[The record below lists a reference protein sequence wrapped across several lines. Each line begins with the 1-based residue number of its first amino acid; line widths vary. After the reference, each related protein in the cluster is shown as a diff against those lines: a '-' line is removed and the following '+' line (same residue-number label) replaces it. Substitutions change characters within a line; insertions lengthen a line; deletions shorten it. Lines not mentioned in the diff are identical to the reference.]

1 MSIRAR
7 SRGRGPIDRA
17 SSPSRRFPLAVKVG
31 VPLVLIGVA
40 TAALVGW
47 GILRETRDRLMGESF
62 TRARSIALL
71 VARRFPLADRESMN
85 DFLGQIQT
93 VDPLIRRITVFRDSE
108 EGVEVWAS
116 TEPSAVLV
124 TIGAD
129 ATDAAVIRSGRPVRH
144 ETVRDGNHLLEVVQ
158 PLRVGGSVVGAAGIE
173 LSLDELDAA
182 VARSAREALVLTS
195 SIMVAALALV
205 MALMYQL
212 VLRRAGRLARAAERV
227 AGGDLS
233 VRLPEGSE
241 PRGRDELFNVAHEFD
256 RMLRSVQARTRQQAA
271 VAELGQRALSGA
283 DVPAL
288 LEETVRLVASGLGVE
303 YGSVLQHR
311 EDGFLFRAGVGWSEG
326 VVGATVPAASQA
338 GYTIELGEPVLVTD
352 LHTEDRFPVSPV
364 MRAHDMRSAATAVIP
379 GADGPFGV
387 LGAHTTEPRT
397 FSPDDLHFLRS
408 MANSLGWAIQHRQA
422 RVRLAEAEARYRD
435 LVERIP
441 AVTYVAEFG
450 FSGRWQ
456 YVSPQIES
464 ILGFPRKQWLD
475 DAGLWYRQL
484 HPEDRSRAIGDEER
498 SRESG
503 EPLTSEYRVHAR
515 DGRVV
520 WFRDEAVVVRTE
532 GGGPL
537 LQGVMYD
544 ITEQKEAEQ
553 ALSAAY
559 EREREVAER
568 LRSVD
573 EMKNAFLSAVSHE
586 LRTPLASVIGF
597 ARTLQEHGKGLPP
610 EEHSGM
616 LDRLVVNALKL
627 ERLLSDLLDLDRLAR
642 GIVEPRRQLVDVGAL
657 ARRVAADTDTRGRTV
672 RVRAETVE
680 IRVDPSQVERIIE
693 NLLVNAA
700 KHTPEG
706 TAVHLGVSSRGEGAL
721 ILVEDEGAGVPDDLK
736 EEVFQPFMRGLR
748 SVEHAPGT
756 GIGLSLVARFA
767 ELHGGRAW
775 VEDRPGGGASFRVF
789 LADATGGPERSSGME
804 AITHLPDPGR
814 SPRASAGTL

>member
-1 MSIRAR
+1 MSDRAR
-7 SRGRGPIDRA
+7 SRRRGGPRGWA
-17 SSPSRRFPLAVKVG
+17 FSSRRLPLAVKVG
-31 VPLVLIGVA
+31 LPLVLIAMA

-47 GILRETRDRLMGESF
+47 GILQETRDRLMGESIR
-62 TRARSIALL
+62 RARRIAVV
-71 VARRFPLADRESMN
+71 VAERFPLEDRRSMN
-85 DFLGQIQT
+85 DFLGQVRT
-93 VDPLIRRITVFRDSE
+93 VDPLIRRISVFRDTE
-108 EGVEVWAS
+108 RGVEVWAS
-116 TEPSAVLV
+116 SDPSDLLV

-129 ATDAAVIRSGRPVRH
+129 ATDAAVIRSGRPVRK
-144 ETVRDGNHLLEVVQ
+144 EMVRDGVHLLEAVQ
-158 PLRVGGSVVGAAGIE
+158 PLRVGDEIVGAAGIE

-182 VARSAREALVLTS
+182 VALSAREAVLLTS
-195 SIMVAALALV
+195 GIMIGALALV
-205 MALMYQL
+205 MGLMYQL
-212 VLRRAGRLARAAERV
+212 VLRRAGRLARAAKRV
-227 AGGDLS
+227 SDGDLS
-233 VRLPEGSE
+233 VRLPEGQE

-256 RMLRSVQARTRQQAA
+256 RMLRSVQARTQQQAA

-288 LEETVRLVASGLGVE
+288 LDEAVRLVASALGVE
-303 YGSVLQHR
+303 YASVLEQR
-311 EDGFLFRAGVGWSEG
+311 EDAFLFRAGVGWSQG
-326 VVGATVPAASQA
+326 VVGTMLPAESQA
-338 GYTIELGEPVLVTD
+338 GYTIRVGEPVLVTD
-352 LHTEDRFPVSPV
+352 LHTEDRFPVAPV

-379 GADGPFGV
+379 GSEEAFGV

-408 MANSLGWAIQHRQA
+408 MSNSLGWAIQHRRA

-441 AVTYVAEFG
+441 AITYVAEFG
-450 FSGRWQ
+450 FSGRWT

-464 ILGFPRKQWLD
+464 ILGFPRKRWLD

-484 HPEDRSRAIGDEER
+484 HPEDRATAMADEER

-503 EPLTSEYRVHAR
+503 EPLTSEYRMHAR

-520 WFRDEAVVVRTE
+520 WFRDEAVVYRPE
-532 GGGPL
+532 GSGPM

-544 ITEQKEAEQ
+544 ITEQKDAAQ
-553 ALSAAY
+553 ALNAAY

-597 ARTLQEHGKGLPP
+597 ARTLQEHGSGLPP
-610 EEHSGM
+610 EEQEGM
-616 LDRLVVNALKL
+616 LERLVANALKL

-657 ARRVAADTDTRGRTV
+657 ARRVAADTDTRDHVV
-672 RVRAETVE
+672 RVRAEAVE
-680 IRVDPSQVERIIE
+680 VRVDPSQVERIIE
-693 NLLVNAA
+693 NLLVNSA
-700 KHTPEG
+700 KHTPQG
-706 TAVHLGVSSRGEGAL
+706 TAVQLEVSSRGEGVL
-721 ILVEDEGAGVPDDLK
+721 IVVEDQGAGVPDDLK
-736 EEVFQPFMRGLR
+736 EEVFQPFVRGVR
-748 SVEHAPGT
+748 SVDHAPGT
-756 GIGLSLVARFA
+756 GIGLSLVGRFA

-789 LADATGGPERSSGME
+789 LADAPAEPQHPTGLGALTR
-804 AITHLPDPGR
+804 LPDRG
-814 SPRASAGTL
+814 STPRASAGTS

>member
-1 MSIRAR
+1 L
-7 SRGRGPIDRA
+7 
-17 SSPSRRFPLAVKVG
+17 PLAVKVG
-31 VPLVLIGVA
+31 LPLVLIGVA
-40 TAALVGW
+40 TVALVGW

-62 TRARSIALL
+62 TRAERIALV
-71 VARRFPLADRESMN
+71 VARRFPLADRQGMS
-85 DFLGQIQT
+85 DFLGQIET
-93 VDPLIRRITVFRDSE
+93 VDPLLRRITVFRDGPQ
-108 EGVEVWAS
+108 GVVAWAS
-116 TEPSAVLV
+116 TDPSALPA

-129 ATDAAVIRSGRPVRH
+129 ATDGAVIRSGRPVRQ
-144 ETVRDGNHLLEVVQ
+144 EKVRDGMHLLELVQ
-158 PLRVGGSVVGAAGIE
+158 PLRVDGEVVGAAGIE

-182 VARSAREALVLTS
+182 VARSAREAVALTS
-195 SIMVAALALV
+195 GIMVAALVLV

-233 VRLPEGSE
+233 VRLPEGE
-241 PRGRDELFNVAHEFD
+241 QPRGRDELFNVAHEFD
-256 RMLRSVQARTRQQAA
+256 RMLRSVQARTGQQAA

-283 DVPAL
+283 TVAAL
-288 LEETVRLVASGLGVE
+288 LDEAARLVASALGVE
-303 YGSVLQHR
+303 YGSVLERR
-311 EDGFLFRAGVGWSEG
+311 EDGFLIRAGVGWSEG
-326 VVGATVPAASQA
+326 VVGTRVPLESQA
-338 GYTIELGEPVLVTD
+338 GYTLEVDEPVLVTD
-352 LHTEDRFPVSPV
+352 LHTEDRFPVTPIL
-364 MRAHDMRSAATAVIP
+364 RAHDMRSSATAVIP
-379 GADGPFGV
+379 GSDGPYGV
-387 LGAHTTEPRT
+387 LGVHTTEPRT

-408 MANSLGWAIQHRQA
+408 MANGLGWAIQHRQA

-464 ILGFPRKQWLD
+464 ILGFPRKRWVD
-475 DAGLWYRQL
+475 DSGLWYRQI
-484 HPEDRSRAIGDEER
+484 HPEDRARVMADEER

-503 EPLTSEYRVHAR
+503 EPLTSEYRAFAR

-520 WFRDEAVVVRTE
+520 WFRDEAVVVRSE
-532 GGGPL
+532 GAAPV

-544 ITEQKEAEQ
+544 VTEQKEAEQ

-597 ARTLQEHGKGLPP
+597 ARTLQEHGAGLPP
-610 EEHSGM
+610 EERTGM

-642 GIVEPRRQLVDVGAL
+642 GIVEPRRQLVDIGAL
-657 ARRVAADTDTRGRTV
+657 ARRVAADTDTRGRIV
-672 RVRAETVE
+672 RVRAESVDL
-680 IRVDPSQVERIIE
+680 RVDPSQVERIIE

-700 KHTPEG
+700 KHTPDD
-706 TAVHLGVSSRGEGAL
+706 TAVHLGVSARGEGAL
-721 ILVEDEGAGVPDDLK
+721 IVVEDEGSGVPDDLK
-736 EEVFQPFMRGLR
+736 EEVFQPFVRALR
-748 SVEHAPGT
+748 AVDHAPGT

-789 LADATGGPERSSGME
+789 LADAPAEPEGPSGNGSLSE
-804 AITHLPDPGR
+804 VRDREP
-814 SPRASAGTL
+814 SPRASAGTS

>member
-1 MSIRAR
+1 MGDRAR
-7 SRGRGPIDRA
+7 SRRWGLPGGPG
-17 SSPSRRFPLAVKVG
+17 SPSRRFSLAVKVG
-31 VPLVLIGVA
+31 VPLVLVGAV
-40 TAALVGW
+40 TVALVGW
-47 GILRETRDRLMGESF
+47 GILRETRDRLMRESF
-62 TRARSIALL
+62 SRAERIALV

-85 DFLGQIQT
+85 DFLGQVKT
-93 VDPLIRRITVFRDSE
+93 VDPLIRRITVFRDGDQ
-108 EGVEVWAS
+108 GVEVWAS
-116 TEPSAVLV
+116 TDPSELLV

-129 ATDAAVIRSGRPVRH
+129 AADAAVIRSGRPVRQ
-144 ETVRDGNHLLEVVQ
+144 ESVRDGVHLLEVVQ
-158 PLRVGGSVVGAAGIE
+158 PLRVNGRVVGAAGIE
-173 LSLDELDAA
+173 LSLDELDDA
-182 VARSAREALVLTS
+182 VARSAREAVSLTS
-195 SIMVAALALV
+195 GIMVAALVLV
-205 MALMYQL
+205 MAMMYQL

-233 VRLPEGSE
+233 VRLPEGEE

-283 DVPAL
+283 TVGAL
-288 LEETVRLVASGLGVE
+288 LDEAVRLVASALGVE
-303 YGSVLQHR
+303 YASVMEKR
-311 EDGFLFRAGVGWSEG
+311 EDGFLLRAGVGWSEG

-338 GYTIELGEPVLVTD
+338 GYTLEVGEPVLVTD
-352 LHTEDRFPVSPV
+352 LHTEDRFAVSPIL
-364 MRAHDMRSAATAVIP
+364 RAHDMRSSATALIP
-379 GADGPFGV
+379 GSDGPYGV
-387 LGAHTTEPRT
+387 LGVHTTEPRT
-397 FSPDDLHFLRS
+397 FSEDDLHFLRS
-408 MANSLGWAIQHRQA
+408 MANGLGWAIQHRQA

-441 AVTYVAEFG
+441 AITYVAEFG

-456 YVSPQIES
+456 YVSPQVES

-475 DAGLWYRQL
+475 DSGLWYRQI
-484 HPEDRSRAIGDEER
+484 HPEDRAQAMADEER
-498 SRESG
+498 SRDSG
-503 EPLTSEYRVHAR
+503 EPLTSEYRVLAR

-520 WFRDEAVVVRTE
+520 WFRDEAVVVHTE

-544 ITEQKEAEQ
+544 ITDRKEAEQ
-553 ALSAAY
+553 ALSVAY

-597 ARTLQEHGKGLPP
+597 ARTLQEHGAGLPP
-610 EEHSGM
+610 EERSGM
-616 LDRLVVNALKL
+616 LDRLVANALKL

-642 GIVEPRRQLVDVGAL
+642 GIVEPRRQPIDVGAL
-657 ARRVAADTDTRGRTV
+657 ARRVAADTDTRGRIV
-672 RVRAETVE
+672 RVRAESVE
-680 IRVDPSQVERIIE
+680 VRVDPSQVERIME

-700 KHTPEG
+700 KHTPDDS
-706 TAVHLGVSSRGEGAL
+706 AVHLRVSGRGEGVL
-721 ILVEDEGAGVPDDLK
+721 IVVEDEGEGVPDDLK
-736 EEVFQPFMRGLR
+736 EEVFQPFVRGVR
-748 SVEHAPGT
+748 SVDHAPGT

-789 LADATGGPERSSGME
+789 LADAPAESEGPSGNG
-804 AITHLPDPGR
+804 TVRGVRDPG
-814 SPRASAGTL
+814 PTPHAPAGTS